1 MHFGGLSLHPSV
13 PFLIWVATV
22 VLIQFVGY
30 PVLAI
35 VALCVFVT
43 KPVTLSV
50 SLAYVWRA
58 RWLICVL
65 WLVLALNTPGEA
77 VWGMAWMPTYEGVA
91 DANIQSARLQLT
103 LVCLAWLF
111 SVLSGDRLLI
121 GLYGVLM
128 PLERLGVKVSGL
140 IVRLSLVLEN
150 LQTSARPGSWRQM
163 LLVPVMDSRSPAD
176 VSFTMPP
183 WRLRDGAV
191 LFSIAL
197 IIAGSVFW

>member
-1 MHFGGLSLHPSV
+1 MHFGGSSLHPSV

-50 SLAYVWRA
+50 SLAYFWRA

-77 VWGMAWMPTYEGVA
+77 VQGMAWMPTYEGVA
-91 DANIQSARLQLT
+91 DANIQSARLLLT
-103 LVCLAWLF
+103 LLCLAWLF
-111 SVLSGDRLLI
+111 SVLSRDRLLI

-150 LQTSARPGSWRQM
+150 LQTPATPGSWRQM
-163 LLVPVMDSRSPAD
+163 LLVPAVDSKSQAD
-176 VSFTMPP
+176 ISFTMPP

-191 LFSIAL
+191 LFCIAL
-197 IIAGSVFW
+197 IIAGGVFW